1 MKVLAYIEQRDGKLK
16 PAAFEALTVASRIAG
31 SASDVAAVIV
41 GAGVKE
47 LAAELSGF
55 GADKAY
61 VIDDAAF
68 AHYNPMNHT
77 SAVEAAAKEFGAELI
92 VGCATP
98 TGRDIFP
105 RLAARLDAPIATDI
119 TSIEEQGSDLIVKKP
134 MFAGKCISTIKLS
147 GSGVKLVTVRP
158 NVFGSEKSGQGE
170 SAAHD
175 LSVSAATESGITTKE
190 VRKGASEKPDLTEA
204 TIIVSGGRAMGNSE
218 NFGILSACADV
229 LGATVGA
236 SRAAVDSG
244 YASHDMQV
252 GQTGKTVNPNLYVA
266 CGISGSIQHMA
277 GMRTSK
283 VIVAVNT
290 DPEAPIFGVA
300 DYGIV
305 ADLFEAVPIMTE
317 KFKDILN

>member
-31 SASDVAAVIV
+31 SVSDVAAVVV
-41 GAGVKE
+41 GSNISS
-47 LAAELSGF
+47 LAAELTGF
-55 GADKAY
+55 GADQIFTA
-61 VIDDAAF
+61 DDAAF
-68 AHYNPMNHT
+68 TNYNPMNHT
-77 SAVEAAAKEFGAELI
+77 AAVQEAAAKFGAELI
-92 VGCATP
+92 IGCATP

-105 RLAARLDAPIATDI
+105 RLAARLNGAIATDVI
-119 TSIEEQGSDLIVKKP
+119 SIEKNENDLVVKKP
-134 MFAGKCISTIKLS
+134 MYAGKCISTLKLT
-147 GSGVKLVTVRP
+147 GAAVKLVTIRP
-158 NVFGSEKSGQGE
+158 NVFGSENTGNGTATAVE
-170 SAAHD
+170 
-175 LSVSAATESGITTKE
+175 LSVTPPADSGITTKE

-204 TIIVSGGRAMGNSE
+204 GIIISGGRAMGNAE
-218 NFGILSACADV
+218 NFAILNACADV

-290 DPEAPIFGVA
+290 DPEAPIFGIA

-317 KFKDILN
+317 KLKDLLS